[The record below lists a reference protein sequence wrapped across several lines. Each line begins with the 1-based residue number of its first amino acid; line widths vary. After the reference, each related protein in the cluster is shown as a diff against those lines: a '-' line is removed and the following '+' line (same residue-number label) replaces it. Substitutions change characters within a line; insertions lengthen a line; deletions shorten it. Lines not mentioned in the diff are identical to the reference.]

1 MEQVTQNL
9 DEIFSYVV
17 LDCPS
22 GFARLARRQIHHA
35 LKCKL
40 SIHPRKQHE
49 FLATFAAAN
58 YGPQAGA

>member
-22 GFARLARRQIHHA
+22 GFAWLARRQFTM
-35 LKCKL
+35 L
-40 SIHPRKQHE
+40 
-49 FLATFAAAN
+49 
-58 YGPQAGA
+58 